1 MSSPENRCRLYLIS
15 PAKIDVGAFAR
26 DLEAALVAG
35 DVACFQL
42 RLKGAGDEDIFT
54 ASEVLLPV
62 CRKYD
67 VPFLLND
74 NAGLARDVGANG
86 VHLGQSD
93 GKVEDARS
101 MLGLDAMI
109 GVSCH
114 DSRHLAFLAGDA
126 GADYVAFGA
135 FFPTQTKKT
144 KFIAKPELL
153 TWWSEIAEIPCVA
166 IGGITPANCI
176 PLIEAGAHF
185 LAVSSGVW
193 DHPGG
198 PAEAVEAFNALME
211 QHSPR

>member
-54 ASEVLLPV
+54 ASEVLLPI
-62 CRKYD
+62 CRKYN

-74 NAGLARDVGANG
+74 NAGLARDVGADG

-93 GKVEDARS
+93 GKVEDARN

-109 GVSCH
+109 GVTCH
-114 DSRHLAFLAGDA
+114 NSRHLAFLAGDA

-135 FFPTQTKKT
+135 FFQTQTKKT
-144 KFIAKPELL
+144 EFVATPELL
-153 TWWSEIAEIPCVA
+153 TWWLEIAEIPCVA
-166 IGGITPANCI
+166 IGGITPVNCI

-198 PAEAVEAFNALME
+198 PAEAVKAFNQLME

>member
-1 MSSPENRCRLYLIS
+1 MTTPEHRCRLYLIS

-26 DLEAALVAG
+26 DLEAAFAAG

-42 RLKGAGDEDIFT
+42 RLKGAGDEDIFK

-74 NAGLARDVGANG
+74 NAGLARDVGADG
-86 VHLGQSD
+86 VHLGQDD
-93 GKVEDARS
+93 GALEDARTK
-101 MLGLDAMI
+101 LGFDAMI
-109 GVSCH
+109 GVTCH

-135 FFPTQTKKT
+135 FFPTKTKKT
-144 KFIAKPELL
+144 KFTAKPDLL
-153 TWWSEIAEIPCVA
+153 TWWAEIAEIPCLA
-166 IGGITPANCI
+166 IGGITPANCA

-185 LAVSSGVW
+185 LAVSSAVW
-193 DHPGG
+193 NHPGG
-198 PAEAVEAFNALME
+198 PAEAVKSFNACMKK
-211 QHSPR
+211 HSPR

>member
-54 ASEVLLPV
+54 ASEALLPV

-109 GVSCH
+109 GVTCH

-135 FFPTQTKKT
+135 FFQTQTKKT
-144 KFIAKPELL
+144 EFVATPELL
-153 TWWSEIAEIPCVA
+153 TWWLEIAEIPCVA
-166 IGGITPANCI
+166 IGGITPVNCI

-198 PAEAVEAFNALME
+198 PAEAVKAFNQLME